1 MDLQDIKQ
9 TEIWELYEKGRNYH
23 RRVGIYTDTDRNY
36 RMYNGNQWE
45 GAKLGD
51 VEPVQKNFIKPIVKY
66 KVSVIHDNL
75 YSVVYSSQNYEN
87 RQFQQEAGRYCDLL
101 NGYISRLWEK
111 DKMDFKGR
119 RITKDAA
126 INDEGVMYVNFDRE
140 NMTPVHEIIKKN
152 DIYYGNENDDD
163 IQSQP
168 YILIRKRMPVSNAI
182 DFALSEGMSKD
193 KISLIIGDNDTFEE
207 SGEAAKIE
215 IDDMAT
221 IVYKMYKQN
230 GTVHYSIATRLVDIV
245 DDVDTGLSL
254 YPIAHFVWEEKEGSA
269 RGEGEVRYLIP
280 NQLEVNRTEVR
291 RVLTVKY
298 QAYPQK
304 IVDVNKVSNPQALN
318 TVGGTIRTNGSAT
331 VDDVHKIVGT
341 IPPAQMS
348 PDVKQLQEDLI
359 QVTRELAG
367 AGDTATGQVNPES
380 ASGRAILAVQQAS
393 QAPMTE
399 QKESYKNFIEDIA
412 RIDLEYLI
420 VYSEDGVNM
429 EETVTDPMS
438 GEEYV
443 QMVNVPQTVLEQLKA
458 VVKIDITPKGVYDR
472 FAMEQTMENFLMNG
486 FFNPQRV
493 AEFEA
498 YVKALPDDCVA
509 PKQDLLEGI
518 ENIKETQQ
526 RIAEIN
532 AQAQLIHQ
540 RAEQFLMEDP
550 DGQASQIAD
559 AQMMMQQQMMQQ
571 QIPGEAEVIA
581 EEEALPEVEEKE
593 MFGNCFL
600 NGNGCFLYDQ
610 NI

>member
-1 MDLQDIKQ
+1 MDLNEIKETDI
-9 TEIWELYEKGRNYH
+9 WGLYEKGRNYH
-23 RRVGIYTDTDRNY
+23 RRIGIYTDTDKNY
-36 RMYNGNQWE
+36 RFYNGNQWE

-75 YSVVYSSQNYEN
+75 YSVHYSSQNYEN
-87 RQFQQEAGRYCDLL
+87 RQFQKEAERYCDLL
-101 NGYISRLWEK
+101 NGYIHRLWEK

-126 INDEGVMYVNFDRE
+126 INDEGIIYVNFDRE
-140 NMTPVHEIIKKN
+140 KMMPVHEIVKKN

-163 IQSQP
+163 IQAQP
-168 YILIRKRMPVSNAI
+168 YILIRKRMPVVNAV
-182 DFALSEGMSKD
+182 DFARGEGMSED
-193 KISLIIGDNDTFEE
+193 KVSYIIGDNDNFEE
-207 SGEAAKIE
+207 SGDAAKE
-215 IDDMAT
+215 ELDNMVT
-221 IVYKMYKQN
+221 VVYKMYKQN
-230 GTVHYSIATRLVDIV
+230 GTVYYSVSTRWVDIAE
-245 DDVDTGLSL
+245 DVDTGLSL

-280 NQLEVNRTEVR
+280 NQIEVNRTEVR

-304 IVDVNKVSNPQALN
+304 VVDTSKVANPQALN
-318 TVGGTIRTNGSAT
+318 TVGGTIRTNGQP

-359 QVTRELAG
+359 LVTRELAG

-412 RIDLEYLI
+412 KIDLEYLV

-429 EETVTDPMS
+429 EETVTDPMT

-443 QMVNVPQTVLEQLKA
+443 QMQNVPQTVLEQLQA

-486 FFNPQRV
+486 FFHPQRV

-498 YVKALPDDCVA
+498 YVKALPDDSVA
-509 PKQDLLEGI
+509 PKQDLLDGI
-518 ENIKETQQ
+518 ENIKKQQ
-526 RIAEIN
+526 MQIAQIN
-532 AQAQLIHQ
+532 AQAQIMQQ
-540 RAEQFLMEDP
+540 RASQFLMEDVE
-550 DGQASQIAD
+550 GQASQIAD
-559 AQMMMQQQMMQQ
+559 ARRMMMQQQPMQDGTM
-571 QIPGEAEVIA
+571 IP
-581 EEEALPEVEEKE
+581 EENFTE
-593 MFGNCFL
+593 
-600 NGNGCFLYDQ
+600 
-610 NI
+610 

>member
-1 MDLQDIKQ
+1 MTEQDIKQ
-9 TEIWELYEKGRNYH
+9 TEIWQLYEKGRNYH
-23 RRVGIYTDTDRNY
+23 RRTGIYDDTDRNY

-75 YSVVYSSQNYEN
+75 YAVNYSSQNYEN
-87 RQFQQEAGRYCDLL
+87 PQFQKEAGRYCELL
-101 NGYISRLWEK
+101 NGYARRLWEK

-126 INDEGVMYVNFDRE
+126 INDEGIIYVNFDRE
-140 NMTPVHEIIKKN
+140 NMTPVHEVVKKN

-163 IQSQP
+163 IQAQP
-168 YILIRKRMPVSNAI
+168 YILIRKRLPVKNAI
-182 DFALSEGMSKD
+182 ELALSEGMSESDKD
-193 KISLIIGDNDTFEE
+193 MIIGDNDNFEE
-207 SGEAAKIE
+207 SGEAAKEE
-215 IDDMAT
+215 IDDMVT
-221 IVYKMYKQN
+221 VVYKMYKQD
-230 GTVHYSIATRLVDIV
+230 GTVRFSIATRYVDIAEN
-245 DDVDTGLSL
+245 VDTGLSL
-254 YPIAHFVWEEKEGSA
+254 YPVAHFVWEEKEGSA

-280 NQLEVNRTEVR
+280 NQIEVNRTEVR
-291 RVLTVKY
+291 RVLAVKY

-304 IVDVNKVSNPQALN
+304 IADTSKISNPQALN
-318 TVGGTIRTNGSAT
+318 TVGGTIRTNGQP
-331 VDDVHKIVGT
+331 VDDVKKIVSI

-359 QVTRELAG
+359 MVTRELAG

-412 RIDLEYLI
+412 KIDLEYLV
-420 VYSEDGVNM
+420 VYSEEGVNM
-429 EETVTDPMS
+429 EETVTDPMT

-458 VVKIDITPKGVYDR
+458 TVKIDVTPKGVYDR

-498 YVKALPDDCVA
+498 YVKALPNDCVA

-518 ENIKETQQ
+518 ENIKETQM
-526 RIAEIN
+526 RIAQIN
-532 AQAQLIHQ
+532 AQTQLIQQ
-540 RAEQFLMEDP
+540 RAQQFLMEDP
-550 DGQASQIAD
+550 NAQASQMAD
-559 AQMMMQQQMMQQ
+559 AQMMLQQS
-571 QIPGEAEVIA
+571 GEEQLMA
-581 EEEALPEVEEKE
+581 EEAPIE
-593 MFGNCFL
+593 
-600 NGNGCFLYDQ
+600 
-610 NI
+610 

>member
-1 MDLQDIKQ
+1 MDLNEIKE
-9 TEIWELYEKGRNYH
+9 TPIWGLYEKGRNYH
-23 RRVGIYTDTDRNY
+23 RRIGIYTDTDKNY
-36 RMYNGNQWE
+36 RFYNGNQWE

-75 YSVVYSSQNYEN
+75 YAVHFSSQNYEN
-87 RQFQQEAGRYCDLL
+87 RQFQKEAERYCDLL
-101 NGYISRLWEK
+101 NGYMRRLWEK
-111 DKMDFKGR
+111 DKLDFKGR
-119 RITKDAA
+119 RVTKDAA
-126 INDEGVMYVNFDRE
+126 INDEGIIYVNFDRE
-140 NMTPVHEIIKKN
+140 NMMPVHEIVKKN

-168 YILIRKRMPVSNAI
+168 YILIRKRMPVVNAI
-182 DFALSEGMSKD
+182 EMALNEGMSED
-193 KISLIIGDNDTFEE
+193 KVSFIIGDNDNFEE
-207 SGEAAKIE
+207 SGEAAKDE
-215 IDDMAT
+215 LDDMVT
-221 IVYKMYKQN
+221 VVYKMYKED
-230 GTVHYSIATRLVDIV
+230 GTVHYSVATRWVDIV
-245 DDVDTGLSL
+245 EDVDTGLSL
-254 YPIAHFVWEEKEGSA
+254 YPVAHFVWEEKEGSA

-280 NQLEVNRTEVR
+280 NQIEVNRTEVR

-304 IVDVNKVSNPQALN
+304 VAVRSKITNPQALN
-318 TVGGTIRTNGSAT
+318 TVGGVIWATDQT

-359 QVTRELAG
+359 MVTRELAG

-412 RIDLEYLI
+412 MIDLEYLV
-420 VYSEDGVNM
+420 VYSEDGVMM
-429 EETVTDPMS
+429 ENTVTDQMT

-443 QMVNVPQTVLEQLKA
+443 QMVNVPQSVLQQLKSVA
-458 VVKIDITPKGVYDR
+458 KIDITPKSVYDR

-498 YVKALPDDCVA
+498 YVKALPDDSVA

-518 ENIKETQQ
+518 ENIKKQQ
-526 RIAEIN
+526 MQIAQIN
-532 AQAQLIHQ
+532 AQAQLMQQ
-540 RAEQFLMEDP
+540 RAQQFLMEDA

-559 AQMMMQQQMMQQ
+559 AQRMMMQQQMPM
-571 QIPGEAEVIA
+571 EAGVA
-581 EEEALPEVEEKE
+581 QEEAALDENQVD
-593 MFGNCFL
+593 N
-600 NGNGCFLYDQ
+600 
-610 NI
+610 